1 MLVGIQGAGIY
12 PRSLVTSGDWTPVD
26 FGADLKLWL
35 RPEDLLSANRWLRT
49 EDLTHSAWNHV
60 SVSAAG
66 GQSDPDGG
74 SNAFLLTATAL
85 NGSITQAAQGYQGG
99 ASDNVSWWWKR
110 GPSHNGTST
119 SRIRCFDGVGTPY
132 DSTDVV
138 PPATW
143 TRFDQAYTLNAA
155 ATKSEV
161 ELRVDTATTDQAVLM
176 YHPQLELGTSA
187 SDYAANTTLAAGQ
200 LTNWPDASGSGNDM
214 DQSTSASM
222 PLVEEGWVDGYPA
235 VKLDGVDDSM
245 IAALEV
251 AYSGEAFMYMIGQ
264 RDNNTKTHN
273 VLGGSEVDERPFIL
287 HNGRYL
293 SNHTKGL
300 DFEPSAGV
308 SPQWTDSTQ
317 MYVAQGRDATDEWYV
332 WANGTAYNDGTI
344 RAGDLHWQHF
354 AERGADELPGYVAE
368 VMFLNAYPSAAE
380 FTSLHAYLSAKY
392 PTLTFPS

>member
-1 MLVGIQGAGIY
+1 
-12 PRSLVTSGDWTPVD
+12 
-26 FGADLKLWL
+26 
-35 RPEDLLSANRWLRT
+35 
-49 EDLTHSAWNHV
+49 
-60 SVSAAG
+60 
-66 GQSDPDGG
+66 
-74 SNAFLLTATAL
+74 
-85 NGSITQAAQGYQGG
+85 
-99 ASDNVSWWWKR
+99 
-110 GPSHNGTST
+110 
-119 SRIRCFDGVGTPY
+119 
-132 DSTDVV
+132 
-138 PPATW
+138 
-143 TRFDQAYTLNAA
+143 
-155 ATKSEV
+155 
-161 ELRVDTATTDQAVLM
+161 M